1 MSEAGS
7 TGDSEILRVQR
18 VGEEDNYRNELE
30 QTRAQMMMLAR
41 EIGDFH
47 ARERRQSNRL
57 QEMLDS
63 LKKTYLGV
71 VHGMAQLVEARDE
84 YTRYHLERTKGY
96 ASALAQV
103 IDVSLA
109 APEVAHGYLLHDVG
123 KAGVPDAILSKP
135 GALTNEEM
143 RVMRSHPIHGIQI
156 VEPMGFLVPEA
167 LEVIRHHHERFDGDG
182 YPDGLRGEGIPLAA
196 RIFSVADAFDAMTTD
211 RPYRSALS
219 NEEAVR
225 RLDAESGTQFD
236 PDVVAAFVELMA
248 EG

>member
-18 VGEEDNYRNELE
+18 EGAEDSYRNELE

-47 ARERRQSNRL
+47 ARERRQGNRL

-84 YTRYHLERTKGY
+84 YTRYHLERTRGY

-103 IDVSLA
+103 IDISLA

-135 GALTNEEM
+135 GALTNEEK

-167 LEVIRHHHERFDGDG
+167 LAVIRHHHERFDGDG
-182 YPDGLRGEGIPLAA
+182 YPDGLRGERIPLAA

-225 RLDAESGTQFD
+225 RLNAESGTQFD
-236 PDVVAAFVELMA
+236 PDIVSAFVELMS